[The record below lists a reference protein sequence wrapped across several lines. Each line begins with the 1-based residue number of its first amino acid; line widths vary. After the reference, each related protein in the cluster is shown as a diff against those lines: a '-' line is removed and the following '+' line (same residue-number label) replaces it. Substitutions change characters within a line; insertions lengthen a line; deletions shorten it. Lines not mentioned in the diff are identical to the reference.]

1 MHCTENSKQIFP
13 EMKLRGRVLYFYV
26 HVPRICERFINS
38 QDSPQMQCSKI
49 GGLIVG
55 IYKIAHRYMNAETGN
70 EAAQFHFW
78 KYLF

>member
-1 MHCTENSKQIFP
+1 
-13 EMKLRGRVLYFYV
+13 MKLRGRVLYFYV

-55 IYKIAHRYMNAETGN
+55 IYKSLTDT
-70 EAAQFHFW
+70 
-78 KYLF
+78 